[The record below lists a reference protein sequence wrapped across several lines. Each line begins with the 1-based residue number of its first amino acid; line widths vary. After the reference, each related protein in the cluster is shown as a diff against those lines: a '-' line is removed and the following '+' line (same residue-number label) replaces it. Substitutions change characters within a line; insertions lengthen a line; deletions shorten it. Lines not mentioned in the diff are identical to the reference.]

1 MPGPVPDREENLA
14 RPRSRKGTDQ
24 MSVSKGTM
32 RPVTVPQVDKDWHPI
47 AKKLWEGLKK
57 SGMADF
63 YQNSD
68 WAYAYSICDDL
79 SDYKKSSRRS
89 AQMAQVIYSAMT
101 NLGAT
106 EADRRRMRIELH
118 EPESAET
125 DAEIFAIAEYQAEL
139 GIVSD

>member
-1 MPGPVPDREENLA
+1 
-14 RPRSRKGTDQ
+14 
-24 MSVSKGTM
+24 M
-32 RPVTVPQVDKDWHPI
+32 RPVRIPHADSEWHSI
-47 AKKLWEGLKK
+47 ARKFWDGLKS

-68 WAYAYSICDDL
+68 WAYAYAICDDL
-79 SDYKKSSRRS
+79 SDYKKSYRRS

-118 EPESAET
+118 EPESDET
-125 DAEIFAIAEYQAEL
+125 DAAVFAIANYQAEL
-139 GIVSD
+139 GVVPDAD